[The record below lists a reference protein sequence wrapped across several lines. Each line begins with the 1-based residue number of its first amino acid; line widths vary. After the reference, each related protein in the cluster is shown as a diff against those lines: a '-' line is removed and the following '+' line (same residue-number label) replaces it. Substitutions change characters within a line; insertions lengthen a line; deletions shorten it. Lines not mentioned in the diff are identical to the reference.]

1 MNCSGR
7 IVRAVSHEKSQFDDD
22 DPLVQ
27 QYKDYDTPEGH
38 FLVLIADPIPH
49 PSGSEIPIDGCTFV
63 TKHSLDMKFT
73 YVDEKYWLK

>member
-7 IVRAVSHEKSQFDDD
+7 IVHAINHEKSQFDDD
-22 DPLVQ
+22 DSLVQ
-27 QYKDYDTPEGH
+27 QYKDFDTPEEH

-49 PSGSEIPIDGCTFV
+49 PSGSEIPIDCSTFV

-73 YVDEKYWLK
+73 YVDEK